1 MFNMPMGHFI
11 RSFETR
17 NEWGITPECRLAEFT
32 WYFYS
37 PYLSVNSEKHDFT
50 DDGWENWE
58 THATSSEPLLPLAS
72 DMLDQ
77 ARPDSA
83 PPLEDDIKTEY
94 HPHSSCITRID
105 HINEYEFPSA
115 EAPRPK
121 PLDEPWRPFRSRID
135 FEFAEIALKSHLN
148 KKTVNTLIKIL
159 HACSSGAAKFTLNS
173 HDEMREILQ
182 GASNKLT
189 PV

>member
-1 MFNMPMGHFI
+1 MLTGYFI

-17 NEWGITPECRLAEFT
+17 NTWGITPERQPAEFT
-32 WYFYS
+32 WYLYS
-37 PYLSVNSEKHDFT
+37 LYLSANSERADFT
-50 DDGWENWE
+50 DDGWASQE
-58 THATSSEPLLPLAS
+58 TRAASPEPLPPPAS

-77 ARPDSA
+77 ARPASA
-83 PPLEDDIKTEY
+83 HCITPLDDDIKTEY
-94 HPHSSCITRID
+94 HPHSGRATRVD
-105 HINEYEFPSA
+105 HFNEYGFPSA
-115 EAPRPK
+115 DAPRPI
-121 PLDEPWRPFRSRID
+121 PPDEPWRPFRSRVD

-148 KKTVNTLIKIL
+148 RKTVNTLIAML
-159 HACSSGAAKFTLNS
+159 QACSSGAAKFTLNS